1 MVTPGILLVISGP
14 SGAGKGTICKEL
26 MANNPQISYSV
37 SATTRPPRTGE
48 IHGVNYFFVSKEE
61 FETMR
66 GQGAFLEW
74 AKVYDNFYGTPI
86 EAVEQALAKGI
97 DVILE
102 IDIQGAL
109 QVKKKFPQGVYV
121 FIAPPSLEELRTR
134 IVRRGTDAMEVIEKR
149 LNCAEQ
155 ELCQINGYDYV
166 VVNDVVPEAVA
177 KLGAIVKAEKCR
189 VLRNCGRLA

>member
-14 SGAGKGTICKEL
+14 SGAGKGTVCKEL

-134 IVRRGTDAMEVIEKR
+134 IIRRGTDAMEVIEKR

>member
-26 MANNPQISYSV
+26 IANNPQINYSV
-37 SATTRPPRTGE
+37 SATTRPPRRGE
-48 IHGVNYFFVSKEE
+48 IDGVNYFFVSKEE

-66 GQGAFLEW
+66 AQGAFLEW
-74 AKVYDNFYGTPI
+74 AKVYDNFYGTPV
-86 EAVEQALAKGI
+86 EAVEQALAKGT

-109 QVKKKFPQGVYV
+109 QVKQKFPQGVYV

-134 IVRRGTDAMEVIEKR
+134 IVRRGTDAMDVIEKR
-149 LNCAEQ
+149 LNCAEH

-166 VVNDVVPEAVA
+166 VVNDLVPEAVA

>member
-134 IVRRGTDAMEVIEKR
+134 IVRRGTDAIEVIEKR

-166 VVNDVVPEAVA
+166 IVNDVVSEAAA

-189 VLRNCGRLA
+189 VLRNCGPLA